1 MPRVR
6 PVHRARSDPSPGRE
20 ARARRLAWWA
30 VGLMD
35 YASAGD
41 RADPDSALAILSTE
55 AERRGVPEDEVARA
69 AAVLLGA
76 LGVHLRLRTDFDD
89 PEALAALVAVV
100 IVHATAHAIDGVA
113 ASAGPPIDIRPTTR
127 ALPTVMAVLTSA
139 VTDGD
144 PAAWL
149 DAHGGPVEHELS
161 ALIDTLRA
169 VARYIDS
176 TYQRPGLA
184 RDLLARLL

>member
-1 MPRVR
+1 V
-6 PVHRARSDPSPGRE
+6 
-20 ARARRLAWWA
+20 RARRLAWWA
-30 VGLMD
+30 VGLAD
-35 YASAGD
+35 YASGSD
-41 RADPDSALAILSTE
+41 RADPDPALAILSTE

-89 PEALAALVAVV
+89 PEALAALVAGV
-100 IVHATAHAIDGVA
+100 IVHATATHLIDGVA
-113 ASAGPPIDIRPTTR
+113 APAVPPIDVRPTTR
-127 ALPTVMAVLTSA
+127 ALPTVVAVLTSA

-149 DAHGGPVEHELS
+149 DAHGGPVEHELL